1 MESPRTPTELAAWY
15 YTKYEE
21 IRTNEEEVQKAR
33 LHQGL
38 YAYFVPEIYPL
49 LLYSLWKFPDG
60 GVYCQSKIGSQGYD
74 AIIYPIERPDQI
86 HTIEVTWPQDGKGN
100 KEVSKILNDSGFY
113 GRVGYDFEQY
123 NEDIFKRIPNTAK
136 KKALKDYRSFGGSS
150 LLIVLDT
157 KCSPLNSSERLMQ
170 LGDLIK
176 EISKINFRVDSVYL
190 VAIPHTGIFP
200 VKAANLTLLVPR

>member
-1 MESPRTPTELAAWY
+1 MADILTIADMESPRTPIQLADWY
-15 YTKYEE
+15 DTKYEE

-49 LLYSLWKFPDG
+49 VLYSLWKFPND
-60 GVYCQSKIGSQGYD
+60 GVYCQPKIGSQGYD
-74 AIIYPIERPDQI
+74 ARIYPIEHPDQV

-100 KEVSKILNDSGFY
+100 KEVSKILNDCGFY
-113 GRVGYDFEQY
+113 GRIGCEFDQF
-123 NEDIFKRIPNTAK
+123 NEDILKRVPNTAQ

-157 KCSPLNSSERLMQ
+157 TCSPLNNSERLIQ
-170 LGDLIK
+170 IGRLKK
-176 EISKINFRVDSVYL
+176 EISKIKFIVNSVYL
-190 VAIPHTGIFP
+190 VAIPHTGIYP
-200 VKAANLTLLVPR
+200 V